1 MVKIVWTDLSVFE
14 LKEIYDY
21 ISYDSKRYAKN
32 QVERIKQKTLILKNM
47 PEIGRIVPEL
57 DNVEIRELIE
67 GNYRIIYRIKTTDL
81 VEILTVHHTSR
92 DINNRDLMNYKA

>member
-21 ISYDSKRYAKN
+21 ISCDSKRYAKN
-32 QVERIKQKTLILKNM
+32 QVERIKQKTLILKSM
-47 PEIGRIVPEL
+47 PEIGRVVPEL
-57 DNVEIRELIE
+57 DKIEVRELIE

-81 VEILTVHHTSR
+81 VEIITIHHTSR
-92 DINNRDLMNYKA
+92 DIYTRDLINYKA